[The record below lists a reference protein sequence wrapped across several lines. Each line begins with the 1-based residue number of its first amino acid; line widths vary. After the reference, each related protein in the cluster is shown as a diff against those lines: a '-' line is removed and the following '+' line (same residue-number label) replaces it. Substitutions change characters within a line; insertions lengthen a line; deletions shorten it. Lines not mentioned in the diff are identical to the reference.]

1 MDALLQKMP
10 LPALVQLHPDPD
22 PDPDPDP
29 SVVQSPISD

>member
-22 PDPDPDP
+22 P